1 MSKVIAVIRTSTERQ
16 EVNSQKKQLLE
27 FIGRDN
33 ISSKNIIIISEAGAS
48 AIKLDERYRRNLEKI
63 YEYIKQGNI
72 SCIYAWSIDR
82 IGRNE
87 EVLMGFKNFLIEHKV
102 NLKIVNPSL
111 TLLNPDNT
119 VNSGVELA
127 FTLFATLSKQ
137 EMELKKERFA
147 RAKRRNRETGKFNG
161 GGANTVLF
169 GYKVEDGFIV
179 PDEKESEIIKT
190 IFTMYSTGQYSL
202 KKLSRELD
210 ERGIKSRCILR
221 PENLYKYL
229 TDPVYCGKDVNR
241 HYAAIISPELFDKC
255 QALLKS
261 NRLILTRE
269 YKHSYFGT
277 KLIKCPGCGHSLV
290 CYQLHY
296 KCAYHKRGD
305 CGSSLSIQ
313 TPLMDGLLWHFAKQL
328 ELNMLLNQDKDDLQK
343 YENELEILKQKENK
357 LKDMSG
363 TVDKKIFNTKQL
375 YADAMITRE
384 QFDTLMA
391 KHNASDKER
400 KEKLIEIKENI
411 KAVKSNINRIK
422 QPDTYFRNL
431 EDFSFTL
438 TSLRDEKKMSEIVHR
453 HIKYVDI
460 KYTDDGKMGY
470 EITINSLLG
479 SVYKIRYYSHGKNRS
494 RLFIN
499 NIPENIKNYC
509 IDRSKLKEPGHQRFD
524 L

>member
-1 MSKVIAVIRTSTERQ
+1 MNKVIAVIRTSTEKQ
-16 EVNSQKKQLLE
+16 EIDSQKKQLLE
-27 FIGRDN
+27 FIKHDN
-33 ISSKNIIIISEAGAS
+33 INSKNIIIIGEAGAS
-48 AIKLDERYRRNLEKI
+48 AIKLDERYRHNLEKI
-63 YEYIKQGNI
+63 YEYIKQGDI

-111 TLLNPDNT
+111 TLLNPDGT

-147 RAKRRNRETGKFNG
+147 RAKQRNREVGKFNG
-161 GGANTVLF
+161 GGNNMILF
-169 GYKVEDGFIV
+169 GYKVDDGFII
-179 PDEKESEIIKT
+179 PDESESEIVKM
-190 IFTMYSTGQYSL
+190 IFTMYSTGQYSI
-202 KKLSRELD
+202 KKLSKELD
-210 ERGIKSRCILR
+210 ERGIKSRCMLR
-221 PENLYKYL
+221 PERLHKYL
-229 TDPVYCGKDVNR
+229 VNPIYCGKDEKK
-241 HYAAIISPELFDKC
+241 HYPAIISPELFDKC

-261 NRLILTRE
+261 NRLNFTRE
-269 YKHSYFGT
+269 YKNTYFGT
-277 KLIKCPGCGHSLV
+277 KLIKCQNCGHSLV
-290 CYQLHY
+290 CYQDHY
-296 KCAYHKRGD
+296 KCAYHERHECD
-305 CGSSLSIQ
+305 STLSIQ

-328 ELNMLLNQDKDDLQK
+328 ELNMLLNQGKDDLQK
-343 YENELEILKQKENK
+343 YENELEIMKQKEK
-357 LKDMSG
+357 TLEEQSAII
-363 TVDKKIFNTKQL
+363 DKKTFNTKQL

-400 KEKLIEIKENI
+400 KEKLLEIKENI

-422 QPDTYFRNL
+422 QPDMYFKNL

-453 HIKYVDI
+453 HIKSVEI
-460 KYTDDGKMGY
+460 KYTTDGKKGY

-479 SVYKIRYYSHGKNRS
+479 SIYIIRYYSHEKNGS

-499 NIPENIKNYC
+499 NIPEKLKNYY
-509 IDRSKLKEPGHQRFD
+509 IDRSKLKTA
-524 L
+524 LSSAL